1 MGQRTTELKWAL
13 IFAGMGLVWM
23 FLEKLAGLHSTHID
37 KHPIYTNLIAIP
49 AVLVYVLALRDKRR
63 SYPDG
68 RMTYG
73 QAWVSGLIMTAIV
86 TVLSPLTQYITS
98 TVITPGYFQA
108 AIAYS
113 VESGQATQEAAEA
126 FFNLKGYILMGLVF
140 TPVMGLVTTTIV
152 AFFAKRT

>member
-1 MGQRTTELKWAL
+1 MDNRTTELKWAL
-13 IFAGMGLVWM
+13 IFAAMGLVWM
-23 FLEKLAGLHSTHID
+23 FLEKITGLHSTHID
-37 KHPIYTNLIAIP
+37 QHPTYTNFIAIP

-73 QAWVSGLIMTAIV
+73 QAWVSGLVMTAIV
-86 TVLSPLTQYITS
+86 TALSPLTQYITS
-98 TVITPGYFQA
+98 TLITPGYFPTV
-108 AIAYS
+108 IAYS
-113 VESGQATQEAAEA
+113 VENGLMTQEAAEA
-126 FFNLKGYILMGLVF
+126 YFNLKGYILQGLVF